1 MNEAELFILTDEEGN
16 EHEFIELFSFDSE
29 DFGKSYIILGPA
41 DAVMDGDDEEEV
53 GIMPFIYN
61 KDDEEGMLQPI
72 EAEEEFDMVEE
83 VMNTIFNDPNLQIK
97 MICDEFC
104 DSSLFFLDF
113 LPVFTSLLLEGKQMT
128 TFKALYYRFQH
139 VIFFFGGLVAVGIGL
154 IVWWQCSQTKPVL
167 PRDVSP
173 SIAAD
178 QSSQMPSSVSKSESS
193 TTAKVVIDVKGAVY
207 RPGVYKFNNGPIMA
221 DVLEKAGGTLP
232 TVDRTRLNLA
242 APLVNGQVLYVPN
255 GTEDVPEQYPLPG
268 QATTTS
274 TTGGDASSETINLN
288 TATLAELQKL
298 PGVGAKRAQDIIDQ
312 RETMGG
318 FKTVADL
325 QEVSGIGEK
334 TFAKL
339 EPLVT
344 V

>member
-1 MNEAELFILTDEEGN
+1 
-16 EHEFIELFSFDSE
+16 
-29 DFGKSYIILGPA
+29 
-41 DAVMDGDDEEEV
+41 
-53 GIMPFIYN
+53 
-61 KDDEEGMLQPI
+61 
-72 EAEEEFDMVEE
+72 
-83 VMNTIFNDPNLQIK
+83 
-97 MICDEFC
+97 
-104 DSSLFFLDF
+104 
-113 LPVFTSLLLEGKQMT
+113 MT
-128 TFKALYYRFQH
+128 TLKALYYRFQH
-139 VIFFFGGLVAVGIGL
+139 VIFFFGGLVVVGIGL

-178 QSSQMPSSVSKSESS
+178 QSSPITSSVSRSVS
-193 TTAKVVIDVKGAVY
+193 TPTAKVVIDVKGAVY
-207 RPGVYKFNNGPIMA
+207 RPGVYKFSNSPIMA
-221 DVLEKAGGTLP
+221 EVLEKAGGTLP

-242 APLVNGQVLYVPN
+242 APLANAQVLYVPN

-268 QATTTS
+268 QATATTATS
-274 TTGGDASSETINLN
+274 GDACNETINLN
-288 TATLAELQKL
+288 TATLAELQQL

-339 EPLVT
+339 ELLVT

>member
-1 MNEAELFILTDEEGN
+1 
-16 EHEFIELFSFDSE
+16 
-29 DFGKSYIILGPA
+29 
-41 DAVMDGDDEEEV
+41 
-53 GIMPFIYN
+53 
-61 KDDEEGMLQPI
+61 
-72 EAEEEFDMVEE
+72 
-83 VMNTIFNDPNLQIK
+83 
-97 MICDEFC
+97 
-104 DSSLFFLDF
+104 
-113 LPVFTSLLLEGKQMT
+113 MT

-178 QSSQMPSSVSKSESS
+178 QSSQTPSSVSKSVSS

-268 QATTTS
+268 QATTMS
-274 TTGGDASSETINLN
+274 ATGGDTSSETINLN

-298 PGVGAKRAQDIIDQ
+298 PGVGTKRAQDIIDQ

>member
-1 MNEAELFILTDEEGN
+1 
-16 EHEFIELFSFDSE
+16 
-29 DFGKSYIILGPA
+29 
-41 DAVMDGDDEEEV
+41 
-53 GIMPFIYN
+53 
-61 KDDEEGMLQPI
+61 
-72 EAEEEFDMVEE
+72 
-83 VMNTIFNDPNLQIK
+83 
-97 MICDEFC
+97 
-104 DSSLFFLDF
+104 
-113 LPVFTSLLLEGKQMT
+113 MT
-128 TFKALYYRFQH
+128 TLKALYYRFQH
-139 VIFFFGGLVAVGIGL
+139 VIFFFSGLVAVGIGL
-154 IVWWQCSQTKPVL
+154 IVWWQCSQTKPVS

-178 QSSQMPSSVSKSESS
+178 QSSQITSSVSRSVST

-221 DVLEKAGGTLP
+221 EVLEKAGGTLP

-255 GTEDVPEQYPLPG
+255 GTEEVPEQYPLPG
-268 QATTTS
+268 QATATS
-274 TTGGDASSETINLN
+274 ATSGDASNETINLN
-288 TATLAELQKL
+288 TATLAELQQL

-325 QEVSGIGEK
+325 QEVYGFGEK

>member
-1 MNEAELFILTDEEGN
+1 M
-16 EHEFIELFSFDSE
+16 
-29 DFGKSYIILGPA
+29 
-41 DAVMDGDDEEEV
+41 
-53 GIMPFIYN
+53 
-61 KDDEEGMLQPI
+61 
-72 EAEEEFDMVEE
+72 
-83 VMNTIFNDPNLQIK
+83 
-97 MICDEFC
+97 
-104 DSSLFFLDF
+104 
-113 LPVFTSLLLEGKQMT
+113 
-128 TFKALYYRFQH
+128 
-139 VIFFFGGLVAVGIGL
+139 
-154 IVWWQCSQTKPVL
+154 
-167 PRDVSP
+167 
-173 SIAAD
+173 
-178 QSSQMPSSVSKSESS
+178 
-193 TTAKVVIDVKGAVY
+193 IDVKGAVY

-221 DVLEKAGGTLP
+221 EVLEKAGGTLP

-255 GTEDVPEQYPLPG
+255 GTEEVPEQYPLPG
-268 QATTTS
+268 QATATS
-274 TTGGDASSETINLN
+274 ATSGNASNETINLN
-288 TATLAELQKL
+288 TATLAELQQL

>member
-1 MNEAELFILTDEEGN
+1 
-16 EHEFIELFSFDSE
+16 
-29 DFGKSYIILGPA
+29 
-41 DAVMDGDDEEEV
+41 
-53 GIMPFIYN
+53 
-61 KDDEEGMLQPI
+61 
-72 EAEEEFDMVEE
+72 
-83 VMNTIFNDPNLQIK
+83 
-97 MICDEFC
+97 
-104 DSSLFFLDF
+104 
-113 LPVFTSLLLEGKQMT
+113 MT
-128 TFKALYYRFQH
+128 TLKALYYRFQH
-139 VIFFFGGLVAVGIGL
+139 VIFFFGGLVVVGIGL

-178 QSSQMPSSVSKSESS
+178 QSSQITSSVSRSVS
-193 TTAKVVIDVKGAVY
+193 TPTAKVVIDVKGAVY
-207 RPGVYKFNNGPIMA
+207 RPGVYKFSNSPIMA
-221 DVLEKAGGTLP
+221 EVLEKAGGTLP

-242 APLVNGQVLYVPN
+242 PPLANAQVLYVPN

-268 QATTTS
+268 QATATTATS
-274 TTGGDASSETINLN
+274 GDACNETINLN
-288 TATLAELQKL
+288 TATLAELQQL

-339 EPLVT
+339 ELLVT

>member
-1 MNEAELFILTDEEGN
+1 
-16 EHEFIELFSFDSE
+16 
-29 DFGKSYIILGPA
+29 
-41 DAVMDGDDEEEV
+41 
-53 GIMPFIYN
+53 
-61 KDDEEGMLQPI
+61 
-72 EAEEEFDMVEE
+72 
-83 VMNTIFNDPNLQIK
+83 
-97 MICDEFC
+97 
-104 DSSLFFLDF
+104 
-113 LPVFTSLLLEGKQMT
+113 MT
-128 TFKALYYRFQH
+128 TLKALYYRFQH
-139 VIFFFGGLVAVGIGL
+139 VFFFLSGLVAVGIGL
-154 IVWWQCSQTKPVL
+154 IVWWQCSQTKPVW

-178 QSSQMPSSVSKSESS
+178 QSSQITSSVSRSVST

-207 RPGVYKFNNGPIMA
+207 RPGVYKFNTGPIMA
-221 DVLEKAGGTLP
+221 EVLEKAGGTLP
-232 TVDRTRLNLA
+232 TVNRTRLNLA

-255 GTEDVPEQYPLPG
+255 RTEEVPEQYPLPG
-268 QATTTS
+268 QATATS
-274 TTGGDASSETINLN
+274 ATSGDASNETINLN
-288 TATLAELQKL
+288 TATLAELQQL

>member
-1 MNEAELFILTDEEGN
+1 
-16 EHEFIELFSFDSE
+16 
-29 DFGKSYIILGPA
+29 
-41 DAVMDGDDEEEV
+41 
-53 GIMPFIYN
+53 
-61 KDDEEGMLQPI
+61 
-72 EAEEEFDMVEE
+72 
-83 VMNTIFNDPNLQIK
+83 
-97 MICDEFC
+97 
-104 DSSLFFLDF
+104 
-113 LPVFTSLLLEGKQMT
+113 MT
-128 TFKALYYRFQH
+128 TLKALYYRFQH
-139 VIFFFGGLVAVGIGL
+139 VIFFFSGLVAVGIGL
-154 IVWWQCSQTKPVL
+154 IIWWQCSQTKPVL

-178 QSSQMPSSVSKSESS
+178 QSSQITSSVSRSAST

-207 RPGVYKFNNGPIMA
+207 RPGVYKFSNGPIMA
-221 DVLEKAGGTLP
+221 EVLEKAGGTLP

-242 APLVNGQVLYVPN
+242 APLANAQVLYVPN

-268 QATTTS
+268 QATATTATS
-274 TTGGDASSETINLN
+274 GDASNETINLN
-288 TATLAELQKL
+288 TATLAELQQL